1 MKITLVLSQP
11 PGYSETF
18 FRSKIK
24 GLKAN
29 GHQVVLVT
37 AATNKSF
44 DLCAHIQHPK
54 VYKNPIRQLLSML
67 LVFVG
72 LLAYWTKVNR
82 YINLERKDGTSFKR
96 LIEKIYINAS
106 LLKLNADWI
115 HFGFAT
121 MAIDRET
128 APKAIGAKLAVSF
141 RGFDIEVFPLKNLDC
156 YQRLWTHVDKVHS
169 ISDYLLEKAFD
180 LGLSKSV
187 DSEVIYPAVDLN
199 LLNNIKDSSN
209 TLGVKLKLLTI
220 ARLHWIKGIHDLIE
234 TAQYLKSKQ
243 IDFEWKVIGEGDQK
257 HTERY
262 AYHIYKAG
270 LQKQVLLLGKLSHA
284 ETLEELSKTELYVQT
299 SLSEGFCNAILEAQA
314 LGKLCLAYDAGAL
327 SENIQNNI
335 TGFLSPK
342 GQPHLLAQK
351 IIEVEQLSNQ
361 QKEQISQKAIQRVH
375 DHFSLEQQK
384 QEFSTFYNEI

>member
-1 MKITLVLSQP
+1 MTIALVLPQP

-18 FRSKIK
+18 FRSKIQ

-37 AATNKSF
+37 AATHKTF

-54 VYKNPIRQLLSML
+54 VYQNPIKQLMSMLIVFIGLLS
-67 LVFVG
+67 
-72 LLAYWTKVNR
+72 YWTKVNR
-82 YINLERKDGTSFKR
+82 YINLERNGGTSFKR

-106 LLKLNADWI
+106 LLELSVDWI

-121 MAIDRET
+121 MALDRET
-128 APKAIGAKLAVSF
+128 VPKAIGAKLAVSF
-141 RGFDIEVFPLKNLDC
+141 RGYDIEVFPLKNRDC
-156 YQRLWTHVDKVHS
+156 YQSLWSRVDKVHS
-169 ISDYLLEKAFD
+169 ISNYLLEKAFD

-187 DSEVIYPAVDLN
+187 DSEVIYPAVDFDF
-199 LLNNIKDSSN
+199 IKKIQLSSD
-209 TLGVKLKLLTI
+209 TSGVKPKLLTI
-220 ARLHWIKGIHDLIE
+220 ARLHWIKGIDDLIE

-270 LQKQVLLLGKLSHA
+270 LQEQVLLLGKLSHA
-284 ETLEELSKTELYVQT
+284 KTLKELSNTELYVQT
-299 SLSEGFCNAILEAQA
+299 SLSEGFCNAVLEAQA

-351 IIEVEQLSNQ
+351 IIEVEQLSGQ
-361 QKEQISQKAIQRVH
+361 EKEQLIQNSISRVKENFNINKQKR
-375 DHFSLEQQK
+375 
-384 QEFSTFYNEI
+384 EFNLFYK

>member
-82 YINLERKDGTSFKR
+82 YINLERKEGTSFKR

-121 MAIDRET
+121 MALDRET
-128 APKAIGAKLAVSF
+128 VPKAIGAKLAVSF
-141 RGFDIEVFPLKNLDC
+141 RGYDIEVFPLKNRDC
-156 YQRLWTHVDKVHS
+156 YQSLWAHVYKVHS
-169 ISDYLLEKAFD
+169 ISNYLLEKAFD

-187 DSEVIYPAVDLN
+187 DSEVIYPAVDFDF
-199 LLNNIKDSSN
+199 IKKIQLSN
-209 TLGVKLKLLTI
+209 DILGVKLKLLTI
-220 ARLHWIKGIHDLIE
+220 ARLHWIKGIDDLIE
-234 TAQYLKSKQ
+234 TAQHLKSKQ

-257 HTERY
+257 HTERH

-270 LQKQVLLLGKLSHA
+270 LQEQVLLLGKLSHA
-284 ETLEELSKTELYVQT
+284 KTLKELSTTELYVQT
-299 SLSEGFCNAILEAQA
+299 SLSEGFCNAVLEAQA

-375 DHFSLEQQK
+375 DHFSLEQQAK
-384 QEFSTFYNEI
+384 SFSEFYTT

>member
-1 MKITLVLSQP
+1 MTIALVLPQP

-18 FRSKIK
+18 FRSKIQ
-24 GLKAN
+24 GLIAN
-29 GHQVVLVT
+29 GHQLVLVT
-37 AATNKSF
+37 AATNKTS
-44 DLCAHIQHPK
+44 DLCSHIQHPK

-67 LVFVG
+67 LVFIG
-72 LLAYWTKVNR
+72 LLPYWAKVNR
-82 YINLERKDGTSFKR
+82 YINLERKEGTSLKR
-96 LIEKIYINAS
+96 LVEKIYINAN

-121 MAIDRET
+121 MALDRET
-128 APKAIGAKLAVSF
+128 VPKAIGAKLAVSF
-141 RGFDIEVFPLKNLDC
+141 RGYDIEVFPLKNRDC
-156 YQRLWTHVDKVHS
+156 YQSLWAHVYKVHS
-169 ISDYLLEKAFD
+169 ISNYLLEKAFD

-187 DSEVIYPAVDLN
+187 DSEVIYPAVDFDF
-199 LLNNIKDSSN
+199 IKKIQLSSN
-209 TLGVKLKLLTI
+209 TIGVKLKILTI
-220 ARLHWIKGIHDLIE
+220 ARLHWIKGIDDLIE
-234 TAQYLKSKQ
+234 TAQHLKSKQ
-243 IDFEWKVIGEGDQK
+243 INFEWKVIGEGDQK

-284 ETLEELSKTELYVQT
+284 ETLKELSTTELYVQT

-327 SENIQNNI
+327 SENIQNNT

-351 IIEVEQLSNQ
+351 IIKVMQLSNQ
-361 QKEQISQKAIQRVH
+361 EKEQLIQNSISRVKENFNINKQKR
-375 DHFSLEQQK
+375 
-384 QEFSTFYNEI
+384 EFNLFYK

>member
-1 MKITLVLSQP
+1 MTIAIVLPQS

-18 FRSKIK
+18 FRSKIQ

-29 GHQVVLVT
+29 GHKVVLVT
-37 AATNKSF
+37 AATNKTF

-54 VYKNPIRQLLSML
+54 VYQNPIKQLMSMLIVFIGLLS
-67 LVFVG
+67 
-72 LLAYWTKVNR
+72 YWTKVNR
-82 YINLERKDGTSFKR
+82 YINLEQKEGASFKR
-96 LIEKIYINAS
+96 LVEKIYINAS

-121 MAIDRET
+121 MALDRET
-128 APKAIGAKLAVSF
+128 VPNAIGAKLAVSF
-141 RGFDIEVFPLKNLDC
+141 RGYDIEVFPLKNLDC
-156 YQRLWTHVDKVHS
+156 YQSLWTHVDKVHS

-180 LGLSKSV
+180 LGLSNSV

-243 IDFEWKVIGEGDQK
+243 IDFEWKVIGDGDQK

-270 LQKQVLLLGKLSHA
+270 LQEQVLLLGKLSHA
-284 ETLEELSKTELYVQT
+284 KTLKELSKTELYVQT
-299 SLSEGFCNAILEAQA
+299 SLSEGFCNAVLEAQA

-327 SENIQNNI
+327 SENIESNI
-335 TGFLSPK
+335 TGFLSSK
-342 GQPHLLAQK
+342 GDSQMLAQK
-351 IIEVEQLSNQ
+351 IIKVEQLSYQ
-361 QKEQISQKAIQRVH
+361 QKEQITQKAIQRVH
-375 DHFSLEQQK
+375 DHFFLEQQAK
-384 QEFSTFYNEI
+384 SFSEFYTT

>member
-1 MKITLVLSQP
+1 MTIALILPQP

-24 GLKAN
+24 GLQTN
-29 GHQVVLVT
+29 GYQVVLVT
-37 AATNKSF
+37 AATNKTF
-44 DLCAHIQHPK
+44 DLCEHIQHPK

-72 LLAYWTKVNR
+72 LLPYWAKVNR
-82 YINLERKDGTSFKR
+82 YINLEQKEGTSFKR

-121 MAIDRET
+121 MALDRET
-128 APKAIGAKLAVSF
+128 VPKAIGAKLAVSF
-141 RGFDIEVFPLKNLDC
+141 RGYDIEVFPLKNRDC
-156 YQRLWTHVDKVHS
+156 YQSLWSRVDKVHS
-169 ISDYLLEKAFD
+169 ISNYLLEKAFD
-180 LGLSKSV
+180 LGLSKLI
-187 DSEVIYPAVDLN
+187 DSEVIYPAVDFDF
-199 LLNNIKDSSN
+199 IKKIQLSSD
-209 TLGVKLKLLTI
+209 TSGVKPKLLTI
-220 ARLHWIKGIHDLIE
+220 ARLHWIKGIDDLIE

-270 LQKQVLLLGKLSHA
+270 LQEQVLLLGKLSHA
-284 ETLEELSKTELYVQT
+284 KTLKELSNTELYVQT
-299 SLSEGFCNAILEAQA
+299 SLSEGFCNAVLEAQA

-327 SENIQNNI
+327 SENIQSNI

-342 GQPHLLAQK
+342 GQPLLLAQK
-351 IIEVEQLSNQ
+351 IIELEQLSNQ
-361 QKEQISQKAIQRVH
+361 QKEQISQNSISRVKEN
-375 DHFSLEQQK
+375 FNINKQK
-384 QEFSTFYNEI
+384 REFNLFYK

>member
-1 MKITLVLSQP
+1 MTIALVLPQP

-18 FRSKIK
+18 FRSKIQ

-29 GHQVVLVT
+29 GYQVVLVT

-72 LLAYWTKVNR
+72 LLPYWSKVNR
-82 YINLERKDGTSFKR
+82 YINLERKEGTSFKR

-121 MAIDRET
+121 MALDRET
-128 APKAIGAKLAVSF
+128 VPKAIGAKLAVSF
-141 RGFDIEVFPLKNLDC
+141 RGYDIEVFPLKNRDC
-156 YQRLWTHVDKVHS
+156 YQSLWTHVYKVHS
-169 ISDYLLEKAFD
+169 ISNYLLEKAFD

-187 DSEVIYPAVDLN
+187 DSEVIYPAVDFDF
-199 LLNNIKDSSN
+199 IKKIQLSSN
-209 TLGVKLKLLTI
+209 TIGVKLKILTI
-220 ARLHWIKGIHDLIE
+220 ARLHWIKGIDDLIE
-234 TAQYLKSKQ
+234 TAQHLKSKQ
-243 IDFEWKVIGEGDQK
+243 INFEWKVIGEGDQK

-284 ETLEELSKTELYVQT
+284 KTLKELSTTELYVQT
-299 SLSEGFCNAILEAQA
+299 SLSEGFCNAVLEAQA

-327 SENIQNNI
+327 SENIDSNI

-342 GQPHLLAQK
+342 GQPQLLAQK
-351 IIEVEQLSNQ
+351 IIKVMQKSNQ
-361 QKEQISQKAIQRVH
+361 EKEQISQKAIQRVH
-375 DHFSLEQQK
+375 DYFSLELQK

>member
-82 YINLERKDGTSFKR
+82 YINLERKEGTSFKR

-121 MAIDRET
+121 MALDRET
-128 APKAIGAKLAVSF
+128 VPKAIGAKLAVSF
-141 RGFDIEVFPLKNLDC
+141 RGYDIEVFPLKNRDC
-156 YQRLWTHVDKVHS
+156 YQSLWTHVDKVHS
-169 ISDYLLEKAFD
+169 ISNYLLEKAFD

-187 DSEVIYPAVDLN
+187 DSEVIYPAVDFDF
-199 LLNNIKDSSN
+199 IKKIQLSN
-209 TLGVKLKLLTI
+209 DILGVKLKLLTI
-220 ARLHWIKGIHDLIE
+220 ARLHWIKGIDDLIE
-234 TAQYLKSKQ
+234 TAQHLKSKQ

-257 HTERY
+257 HTERH

-270 LQKQVLLLGKLSHA
+270 LQEQVLLLGKLSHA
-284 ETLEELSKTELYVQT
+284 KTLKELSTTELYVQT
-299 SLSEGFCNAILEAQA
+299 SLSEGFCNAVLEAQA

-361 QKEQISQKAIQRVH
+361 QK
-375 DHFSLEQQK
+375 DSLRHMAAQAPGWL
-384 QEFSTFYNEI
+384 SPIIHTIAA

>member
-1 MKITLVLSQP
+1 MTIALVLSQP

-24 GLKAN
+24 GLQAN
-29 GHQVVLVT
+29 GHQVIMVT
-37 AATNKSF
+37 AATNKTF
-44 DLCAHIQHPK
+44 DLCVNIQNPK

-67 LVFVG
+67 IVFIG
-72 LLAYWTKVNR
+72 LLPYWTKVNR
-82 YINLERKDGTSFKR
+82 YINLERKEGTSFKR

-106 LLKLNADWI
+106 LLKLNTDWI

-121 MAIDRET
+121 MALDRET
-128 APKAIGAKLAVSF
+128 VPKAIGAKLAVSF
-141 RGFDIEVFPLKNLDC
+141 RGYDIEVFPLKNRDC

-169 ISDYLLEKAFD
+169 ISNYLLEKAFD

-187 DSEVIYPAVDLN
+187 DSEVIYPAVDFVF
-199 LLNNIKDSSN
+199 IKKIQLSSD
-209 TLGVKLKLLTI
+209 TSGVKLKLLTI
-220 ARLHWIKGIHDLIE
+220 ARLHWIKGIDDLIE
-234 TAQYLKSKQ
+234 TAKHLKSRQ

-262 AYHIYKAG
+262 GYHIYKAG
-270 LQKQVLLLGKLSHA
+270 LQEQVLLLGKLSHT
-284 ETLEELSKTELYVQT
+284 ETIKELSTTELYVQT

-327 SENIQNNI
+327 SENLQNNT

-351 IIEVEQLSNQ
+351 IIEVKQLSRQ
-361 QKEQISQKAIQRVH
+361 EKEQISQKAIERVKKK
-375 DHFSLEQQK
+375 FNINKQK
-384 QEFSTFYNEI
+384 REFNLFYK

>member
-1 MKITLVLSQP
+1 MTIALVLSQP

-24 GLKAN
+24 GLQAN
-29 GHQVVLVT
+29 GHQLILVT
-37 AATNKSF
+37 AATDKTF

-54 VYKNPIRQLLSML
+54 VHKNPIKQLMTML
-67 LVFVG
+67 IVFIG
-72 LLAYWTKVNR
+72 LLPYWAKVNR
-82 YINLERKDGTSFKR
+82 YINLEQKEGTSFKR

-121 MAIDRET
+121 MAIDRESV
-128 APKAIGAKLAVSF
+128 PKAIGAKLAVSF
-141 RGFDIEVFPLKNLDC
+141 RGYDIEVFPIKNRDC
-156 YQRLWTHVDKVHS
+156 YQSLWSRVDKVHS
-169 ISDYLLEKAFD
+169 ISNYLLEKAFD
-180 LGLSKSV
+180 LGLSKLI
-187 DSEVIYPAVDLN
+187 DSEVIYPAVDFDF
-199 LLNNIKDSSN
+199 IKKIQLSSD
-209 TLGVKLKLLTI
+209 TSGVKPKLLTI
-220 ARLHWIKGIHDLIE
+220 ARLHWIKGIDDLIE

-270 LQKQVLLLGKLSHA
+270 LQEQVLLLGKLSHA
-284 ETLEELSKTELYVQT
+284 KTLKELSNTELYVQT
-299 SLSEGFCNAILEAQA
+299 SLSEGFCNAVLEAQA

-327 SENIQNNI
+327 SENIQSNI

-342 GQPHLLAQK
+342 GQPLLLAQK
-351 IIEVEQLSNQ
+351 IIEVEQLSGQ
-361 QKEQISQKAIQRVH
+361 EKEQLIQNSISRVKENFNINKQKR
-375 DHFSLEQQK
+375 
-384 QEFSTFYNEI
+384 EFNLFYK

>member
-1 MKITLVLSQP
+1 MTIALVLPQP

-18 FRSKIK
+18 FRSKIQ

-37 AATNKSF
+37 AATHKTF

-54 VYKNPIRQLLSML
+54 VYQNPIKQLMSMLIVFIGLLS
-67 LVFVG
+67 
-72 LLAYWTKVNR
+72 YWTKVNR
-82 YINLERKDGTSFKR
+82 YINLERKEGTSFKR

-121 MAIDRET
+121 MALDRET
-128 APKAIGAKLAVSF
+128 VPKAIGAKLAVSF
-141 RGFDIEVFPLKNLDC
+141 RGYDIEVFPLKNRDC
-156 YQRLWTHVDKVHS
+156 YQSLWTHFYKVHS
-169 ISDYLLEKAFD
+169 ISNYLLEKAFD

-187 DSEVIYPAVDLN
+187 DSEVIYPAVDFDF
-199 LLNNIKDSSN
+199 IKKIQLSSN
-209 TLGVKLKLLTI
+209 TIGVKLKILTI
-220 ARLHWIKGIHDLIE
+220 ARLHWIKGIDDLIE
-234 TAQYLKSKQ
+234 TAQHLKSKQ
-243 IDFEWKVIGEGDQK
+243 INFEWKVIGEGDQK

-284 ETLEELSKTELYVQT
+284 ETLKELSTTELYVQT

-327 SENIQNNI
+327 SENIQNNT

-342 GQPHLLAQK
+342 GQPHLIAQK
-351 IIEVEQLSNQ
+351 IIEVEQLSRHE
-361 QKEQISQKAIQRVH
+361 KEQLIQNSISRVKENFNINKQKR
-375 DHFSLEQQK
+375 
-384 QEFSTFYNEI
+384 EFNLFYK

>member
-1 MKITLVLSQP
+1 MTIALVLPQP

-18 FRSKIK
+18 FRSKIE
-24 GLKAN
+24 GLIVN
-29 GHQVVLVT
+29 GHKLILVT
-37 AATNKSF
+37 AATNKTF

-72 LLAYWTKVNR
+72 LLPYWTKVNR
-82 YINLERKDGTSFKR
+82 YIKLERKEGTSFKR
-96 LIEKIYINAS
+96 LIEKVYINAS

-115 HFGFAT
+115 HFGFT
-121 MAIDRET
+121 TLAIDRET

-141 RGFDIEVFPLKNLDC
+141 RGYDIEVFPLKNRDC

-169 ISDYLLEKAFD
+169 ISNYLLEKAFD
-180 LGLSKSV
+180 LGLSILV
-187 DSEVIYPAVDLN
+187 DREVIYPAVDFDF
-199 LLNNIKDSSN
+199 IKKIQFSSD
-209 TLGVKLKLLTI
+209 TSGVKLKLLTI
-220 ARLHWIKGIHDLIE
+220 ARLHWIKGIDDLIE
-234 TAQYLKSKQ
+234 TAQHLKSKQ

-270 LQKQVLLLGKLSHA
+270 LQEQVLLLGKLSHA

-299 SLSEGFCNAILEAQA
+299 SLSEGFSNAVLEAQA
-314 LGKLCLAYDAGAL
+314 LGKLCLAFDAGAL
-327 SENIQNNI
+327 SENIQNNT

-342 GQPHLLAQK
+342 GRPHLLAQK
-351 IIEVEQLSNQ
+351 IIEVEQLSRQ
-361 QKEQISQKAIQRVH
+361 EKEQISQKAIQRVR
-375 DHFSLEQQK
+375 DHFSLEEQAK
-384 QEFSTFYNEI
+384 SFSEFYTT

>member
-11 PGYSETF
+11 PAYSETF
-18 FRSKIK
+18 FRSKIQ
-24 GLKAN
+24 GLIDN
-29 GHQVVLVT
+29 GHQLVLVT
-37 AATNKSF
+37 AATDKTF
-44 DLCAHIQHPK
+44 DLCAHIKHPK
-54 VYKNPIRQLLSML
+54 VYKNPIKQLMIML
-67 LVFVG
+67 IVFLA
-72 LLAYWTKVNR
+72 LLPYWARVNQ
-82 YINLERKDGTSFKR
+82 YINLERKEGTSFKR

-121 MAIDRET
+121 LAIDRET

-141 RGFDIEVFPLKNLDC
+141 RGYDIEVFPLKNRDC

-169 ISDYLLEKAFD
+169 ISNYLLEKAFD
-180 LGLSKSV
+180 LGLSILV
-187 DSEVIYPAVDLN
+187 DREVIYPAVDFDF
-199 LLNNIKDSSN
+199 IKKIQFSSD
-209 TLGVKLKLLTI
+209 TSGVKLKLLTI
-220 ARLHWIKGIHDLIE
+220 ARLHSIKGIDDLIE
-234 TAQYLKSKQ
+234 TAQHLKSKQ

-270 LQKQVLLLGKLSHA
+270 LQEQVLLLGKLSHA

-375 DHFSLEQQK
+375 DHFSLEQQAK
-384 QEFSTFYNEI
+384 SFSEFYTT

>member
-1 MKITLVLSQP
+1 MTIAIVLPQP
-11 PGYSETF
+11 PAYSETF
-18 FRSKIK
+18 FRSKIE
-24 GLKAN
+24 GLIVN
-29 GHQVVLVT
+29 GHQLILVT
-37 AATNKSF
+37 AATNKTF
-44 DLCAHIQHPK
+44 DLCEHIQHPK

-72 LLAYWTKVNR
+72 LLPYWAKVNR
-82 YINLERKDGTSFKR
+82 YINLERKEGASFKR
-96 LIEKIYINAS
+96 LIEKIYINVS

-141 RGFDIEVFPLKNLDC
+141 RGYDIEVFPLKNLDC

-187 DSEVIYPAVDLN
+187 DSEVIYPAVDFDF
-199 LLNNIKDSSN
+199 IKKIQLSSD
-209 TLGVKLKLLTI
+209 TLGTKFKLLTI
-220 ARLHWIKGIHDLIE
+220 ARLHWIKGIDDLIE
-234 TAQYLKSKQ
+234 TAQHLKSKQ
-243 IDFEWKVIGEGDQK
+243 INFEWKVIGEGDQK

-284 ETLEELSKTELYVQT
+284 ETLKELSTTELYVQT
-299 SLSEGFCNAILEAQA
+299 SLSEGFCNAVLEAQA

-327 SENIQNNI
+327 SENIQNNT

-342 GQPHLLAQK
+342 GQPHLIAQK
-351 IIEVEQLSNQ
+351 IIEVEQLSRHE
-361 QKEQISQKAIQRVH
+361 KEQLIQNSISRVKENFNINKQKR
-375 DHFSLEQQK
+375 
-384 QEFSTFYNEI
+384 EFNLFYK

>member
-1 MKITLVLSQP
+1 MTIALVLSQP
-11 PGYSETF
+11 PAYSETF

-24 GLKAN
+24 GLQAN
-29 GHQVVLVT
+29 GHQVIMVT
-37 AATNKSF
+37 AATNKTF

-54 VYKNPIRQLLSML
+54 VYKNPIKQLMSML
-67 LVFVG
+67 VVFIG
-72 LLAYWTKVNR
+72 LLPYWAKVNR
-82 YINLERKDGTSFKR
+82 YINLERNEGASFKR

-121 MAIDRET
+121 MAIDRESV
-128 APKAIGAKLAVSF
+128 PKAIGAKLAVSF
-141 RGFDIEVFPLKNLDC
+141 RGYDIEVFPIKNRDC

-169 ISDYLLEKAFD
+169 ISNYLLEKAFD

-187 DSEVIYPAVDLN
+187 ECEVIYPAVDFDF
-199 LLNNIKDSSN
+199 IKKIQLSSN
-209 TLGVKLKLLTI
+209 TLGVKLKILTI
-220 ARLHWIKGIHDLIE
+220 ARLHWIKGIDDLIE
-234 TAQYLKSKQ
+234 TAQHLKSKQ
-243 IDFEWKVIGEGDQK
+243 IDFEWKLIGEGDQK

-270 LQKQVLLLGKLSHA
+270 LQEQVLLLGKLSHA
-284 ETLEELSKTELYVQT
+284 ETLKELSKTELYVQT
-299 SLSEGFCNAILEAQA
+299 SLSEGFCNAVLEAQA

-342 GQPHLLAQK
+342 CQPRLLAQK
-351 IIEVEQLSNQ
+351 IIEMMQKSNQ
-361 QKEQISQKAIQRVH
+361 EKEQISQNSISRVKE
-375 DHFSLEQQK
+375 DFNINKQK
-384 QEFSTFYNEI
+384 REFNLFYK

>member
-1 MKITLVLSQP
+1 MTIALVLSQP

-24 GLKAN
+24 GLQAN
-29 GHQVVLVT
+29 GHQLILVT
-37 AATNKSF
+37 AATDKTF

-54 VYKNPIRQLLSML
+54 VHKNPIKQLMTML
-67 LVFVG
+67 IVFIG
-72 LLAYWTKVNR
+72 LLPYWAKVNR
-82 YINLERKDGTSFKR
+82 YINLEQKEGTSFKR

-106 LLKLNADWI
+106 LLELSVDWI

-121 MAIDRET
+121 MALDRET
-128 APKAIGAKLAVSF
+128 VPKAIGAKLAVSF
-141 RGFDIEVFPLKNLDC
+141 RGYDIEVFPLKNRGC
-156 YQRLWTHVDKVHS
+156 YQSLWTHVDKVHS
-169 ISDYLLEKAFD
+169 ISNYLLEKAFD

-187 DSEVIYPAVDLN
+187 DSEVIYPAVNFDF
-199 LLNNIKDSSN
+199 IKKIQLSSN
-209 TLGVKLKLLTI
+209 TIGVKLKLLTI
-220 ARLHWIKGIHDLIE
+220 ARLHWIKGIDDLIE
-234 TAQYLKSKQ
+234 TAQHLKSKQ

-262 AYHIYKAG
+262 AYHIYKTG

-284 ETLEELSKTELYVQT
+284 ETLKELSTTELYVQT
-299 SLSEGFCNAILEAQA
+299 SLSEGFCNAVLEAQA
-314 LGKLCLAYDAGAL
+314 LGKLCLAYDTGAL

-351 IIEVEQLSNQ
+351 IIEVMQKSNQ
-361 QKEQISQKAIQRVH
+361 QKEQISQNSISRVKKK
-375 DHFSLEQQK
+375 FNINKQK
-384 QEFSTFYNEI
+384 REFNLFYK

>member
-1 MKITLVLSQP
+1 MTIAIVLPQP
-11 PGYSETF
+11 PAYSETF
-18 FRSKIK
+18 FRSKIE
-24 GLKAN
+24 GLIVN
-29 GHQVVLVT
+29 GHQLILVT
-37 AATNKSF
+37 AATNKTF
-44 DLCAHIQHPK
+44 DLCEHIQHPK

-72 LLAYWTKVNR
+72 LLPYWAKVNR
-82 YINLERKDGTSFKR
+82 YINLERKEGASFKR
-96 LIEKIYINAS
+96 LIEKIYINVS

-141 RGFDIEVFPLKNLDC
+141 RGYDIEVFPLKNLDC

-187 DSEVIYPAVDLN
+187 DSEVIYPAVDFDF
-199 LLNNIKDSSN
+199 IKKIQLSSD
-209 TLGVKLKLLTI
+209 TLGTKFKLLTI
-220 ARLHWIKGIHDLIE
+220 ARLHWIKGIDDLIE
-234 TAQYLKSKQ
+234 TAQHLKSKQ
-243 IDFEWKVIGEGDQK
+243 INFEWKVIGEGDQK

-284 ETLEELSKTELYVQT
+284 ETLKELSTTELYVQT

-327 SENIQNNI
+327 SENIQNNT

-342 GQPHLLAQK
+342 GQPHLIAQK
-351 IIEVEQLSNQ
+351 IIEVEQLSRHE
-361 QKEQISQKAIQRVH
+361 KEQLIQNSISRVKENFNINKQKR
-375 DHFSLEQQK
+375 
-384 QEFSTFYNEI
+384 EFNLFYK

>member
-1 MKITLVLSQP
+1 VKIALLLPQP

-24 GLKAN
+24 GLIDN
-29 GHQVVLVT
+29 GHQLILVT
-37 AATNKSF
+37 AATNKFF
-44 DLCAHIQHPK
+44 DLCEHIQHPK

-72 LLAYWTKVNR
+72 LLPYWTRVNR
-82 YINLERKDGTSFKR
+82 YINLERKEGASFKR
-96 LIEKIYINAS
+96 LVEKIYINAT

-121 MAIDRET
+121 MSIDRESI
-128 APKAIGAKLAVSF
+128 PKAIGAKLAVSF
-141 RGFDIEVFPLKNLDC
+141 RGYDIEVFPLKNRGC
-156 YQRLWTHVDKVHS
+156 YQSLWTHVDKVHS
-169 ISDYLLEKAFD
+169 ISNYLLEKAFD
-180 LGLSKSV
+180 LGLSKLV
-187 DSEVIYPAVDLN
+187 DSEEIYPAVDFDFI
-199 LLNNIKDSSN
+199 NNIQDSSN
-209 TLGVKLKLLTI
+209 TLGAKIKILTI
-220 ARLHWIKGIHDLIE
+220 ARLHWIKGIDNLIK
-234 TAQYLKSKQ
+234 TAQHLNSKQ

-270 LQKQVLLLGKLSHA
+270 LQEQVLLLGKLSHA
-284 ETLEELSKTELYVQT
+284 ETLKELSKTELYVQT
-299 SLSEGFCNAILEAQA
+299 SLSEGFCNGVLEAQA
-314 LGKLCLAYDAGAL
+314 LGKLCLAFDVGAL
-327 SENIQNNI
+327 SENIQNNA

-351 IIEVEQLSNQ
+351 IIEVEELSNQ
-361 QKEQISQKAIQRVH
+361 QKEQTSQKAIQRVH

-384 QEFSTFYNEI
+384 QEIRNFYEK

>member
-1 MKITLVLSQP
+1 MTITLVLPQP

-44 DLCAHIQHPK
+44 DLCAHIQHPT

-72 LLAYWTKVNR
+72 LLPYWSKVNR
-82 YINLERKDGTSFKR
+82 YINLERNEGTSFKR

-121 MAIDRET
+121 MALDRET
-128 APKAIGAKLAVSF
+128 VPKAVGAKLAVSF
-141 RGFDIEVFPLKNLDC
+141 RGYDIEVFPLKNSDC

-169 ISDYLLEKAFD
+169 ISNFLLEKAFD
-180 LGLSKSV
+180 LGLSKLI
-187 DSEVIYPAVDLN
+187 DSEVIYPAVDFDF
-199 LLNNIKDSSN
+199 IKKIQLSSD
-209 TLGVKLKLLTI
+209 TSGVKLKLLTI
-220 ARLHWIKGIHDLIE
+220 ARLHWIKGIDDLIE

-243 IDFEWKVIGEGDQK
+243 INFEWKVIGEGNQK

-270 LQKQVLLLGKLSHA
+270 LQKQVLLLGKHSHA
-284 ETLEELSKTELYVQT
+284 ETLKELSKTELYVQT
-299 SLSEGFCNAILEAQA
+299 SLSEGFCNAVLEAQA
-314 LGKLCLAYDAGAL
+314 FGKLCLAYDAGAL
-327 SENIQNNI
+327 SENIDSNI
-335 TGFLSPK
+335 TGFLSRK

-375 DHFSLEQQK
+375 DHFFLEQQAK
-384 QEFSTFYNEI
+384 SFSEFYTT

>member
-121 MAIDRET
+121 MALDRET
-128 APKAIGAKLAVSF
+128 VPKAIGAKLAVSF
-141 RGFDIEVFPLKNLDC
+141 RGYDIEVFPLKNRDC
-156 YQRLWTHVDKVHS
+156 YQSLWTHVDKVHS

-187 DSEVIYPAVDLN
+187 DSEVIYPAIDFDF
-199 LLNNIKDSSN
+199 IKKIQLSSD
-209 TLGVKLKLLTI
+209 TLGTKFKLLTI
-220 ARLHWIKGIHDLIE
+220 ARLHWIKGIDDLIE
-234 TAQYLKSKQ
+234 TAQHLKSKQ

-257 HTERY
+257 HTERH

-270 LQKQVLLLGKLSHA
+270 LQEQVLLLGKLSHA
-284 ETLEELSKTELYVQT
+284 KTLKELSTTELYVQT
-299 SLSEGFCNAILEAQA
+299 SLSEGFCNAVLEAQA

-351 IIEVEQLSNQ
+351 IIEVEQLSGQ
-361 QKEQISQKAIQRVH
+361 EKEQLIQNSISRVKENFNINKQKR
-375 DHFSLEQQK
+375 
-384 QEFSTFYNEI
+384 EFNLFYK